1 MSTLDQINSDLK
13 AAMLAKDN
21 ATRDTLRML
30 ISEIKRY
37 EIDNRVDADDSV
49 VLATLKKMIKQRK
62 DSIEQFDKGGR
73 ADLSEI
79 EKNELLVL
87 DKYMPEMMSEEA
99 INELVT
105 KTISELGASGPS
117 ACGAAAAPR
126 GRRARHRRP
135 RAARAPSPSAA
146 HSSAFVGLGRLLV
159 GTRQMRSASFLRPG
173 RLGTAAEQANGQLHT
188 AERAARVA
196 AARG

>member
-30 ISEIKRY
+30 ISEIKSY

-73 ADLSEI
+73 ADLSDI

-105 KTISELGASGPS
+105 KIISELGAAGPQDMGKVMGHLKSSIGDS
-117 ACGAAAAPR
+117 ADM
-126 GRRARHRRP
+126 
-135 RAARAPSPSAA
+135 
-146 HSSAFVGLGRLLV
+146 GLVSKIVKEKLI
-159 GTRQMRSASFLRPG
+159 
-173 RLGTAAEQANGQLHT
+173 
-188 AERAARVA
+188 
-196 AARG
+196 

>member
-1 MSTLDQINSDLK
+1 
-13 AAMLAKDN
+13 MLAKDN

-49 VLATLKKMIKQRK
+49 VLATLKKINNQRK
-62 DSIEQFDKGGR
+62 DSIEQFDKGCR
-73 ADLSEI
+73 ADLTEI

-105 KTISELGASGPS
+105 KTISELGATGPQDMGKVMGHLKGSVGDS
-117 ACGAAAAPR
+117 ADM
-126 GRRARHRRP
+126 
-135 RAARAPSPSAA
+135 
-146 HSSAFVGLGRLLV
+146 GLVSKIVKEKLI
-159 GTRQMRSASFLRPG
+159 
-173 RLGTAAEQANGQLHT
+173 
-188 AERAARVA
+188 
-196 AARG
+196 

>member
-1 MSTLDQINSDLK
+1 
-13 AAMLAKDN
+13 MLSKDN

-37 EIDNRVDADDSV
+37 EIDNRVEADDSV

-99 INELVT
+99 INELIR
-105 KTISELGASGPS
+105 KTISELGAAGPS
-117 ACGAAAAPR
+117 DMGKVM
-126 GRRARHRRP
+126 GHLKGFIGD
-135 RAARAPSPSAA
+135 SADM
-146 HSSAFVGLGRLLV
+146 GLVSKIVKEKLI
-159 GTRQMRSASFLRPG
+159 
-173 RLGTAAEQANGQLHT
+173 
-188 AERAARVA
+188 
-196 AARG
+196 

>member
-1 MSTLDQINSDLK
+1 
-13 AAMLAKDN
+13 MLSKDN

-37 EIDNRVDADDSV
+37 EIDNRVEADDSV

-87 DKYMPEMMSEEA
+87 DKYMPEMMSEDA
-99 INELVT
+99 ISELVT
-105 KTISELGASGPS
+105 KTISELGASGS
-117 ACGAAAAPR
+117 QDMGK
-126 GRRARHRRP
+126 
-135 RAARAPSPSAA
+135 
-146 HSSAFVGLGRLLV
+146 V
-159 GTRQMRSASFLRPG
+159 M
-173 RLGTAAEQANGQLHT
+173 GQLKGSIGDS
-188 AERAARVA
+188 ADMGLVSKIVKEKLI
-196 AARG
+196 

>member
-1 MSTLDQINSDLK
+1 
-13 AAMLAKDN
+13 MLAQDN
-21 ATRDTLRML
+21 GTRDTLRML

-37 EIDNRVDADDSV
+37 EIDNRVEADDSV

-87 DKYMPEMMSEEA
+87 DKYMPEMMSEDA

-105 KTISELGASGPS
+105 KTISELYASGPQDMGKVMGHLKESIGDS
-117 ACGAAAAPR
+117 ADM
-126 GRRARHRRP
+126 
-135 RAARAPSPSAA
+135 
-146 HSSAFVGLGRLLV
+146 GLVSKIVKEKLI
-159 GTRQMRSASFLRPG
+159 
-173 RLGTAAEQANGQLHT
+173 
-188 AERAARVA
+188 
-196 AARG
+196 

>member
-1 MSTLDQINSDLK
+1 LSTLNQINSDLK
-13 AAMLAKDN
+13 AAMLSKDN

-37 EIDNRVDADDSV
+37 EIDNRVEADDSV

-87 DKYMPEMMSEEA
+87 DKYMPEMMSEDA
-99 INELVT
+99 ISELVT
-105 KTISELGASGPS
+105 KTVSELGASGPQDM
-117 ACGAAAAPR
+117 GK
-126 GRRARHRRP
+126 
-135 RAARAPSPSAA
+135 
-146 HSSAFVGLGRLLV
+146 V
-159 GTRQMRSASFLRPG
+159 M
-173 RLGTAAEQANGQLHT
+173 GQLKGSIGDS
-188 AERAARVA
+188 ADMGLVSKIVKEKLI
-196 AARG
+196 

>member
-1 MSTLDQINSDLK
+1 MQRGIHF
-13 AAMLAKDN
+13 
-21 ATRDTLRML
+21 RML

-49 VLATLKKMIKQRK
+49 VLAPKKMIKQRK

-105 KTISELGASGPS
+105 KTISELGAAGPQDMGKVMGHLKVSVGDS
-117 ACGAAAAPR
+117 ADM
-126 GRRARHRRP
+126 
-135 RAARAPSPSAA
+135 
-146 HSSAFVGLGRLLV
+146 GLVRKIVKEKLI
-159 GTRQMRSASFLRPG
+159 
-173 RLGTAAEQANGQLHT
+173 
-188 AERAARVA
+188 
-196 AARG
+196 

>member
-1 MSTLDQINSDLK
+1 LSTLNQINSDLK
-13 AAMLAKDN
+13 AAMLSKDN

-37 EIDNRVDADDSV
+37 EIDNRVEADDSV

-87 DKYMPEMMSEEA
+87 DKYMPEMMSEDA
-99 INELVT
+99 ISELVT
-105 KTISELGASGPS
+105 KTISEL
-117 ACGAAAAPR
+117 
-126 GRRARHRRP
+126 
-135 RAARAPSPSAA
+135 
-146 HSSAFVGLGRLLV
+146 VLQVLTIWV
-159 GTRQMRSASFLRPG
+159 K
-173 RLGTAAEQANGQLHT
+173 
-188 AERAARVA
+188 
-196 AARG
+196 